1 MTQEQLQKTLSEL
14 RAELAH
20 LSPRDE
26 ATRNHINGLIESLEQ
41 HLNEPANDA
50 NRNTLRDNF
59 SSTIERF
66 EAEHPR
72 ITLILNQIMNTL
84 SGSGI

>member
-1 MTQEQLQKTLSEL
+1 MTHDDLQKTLAEL
-14 RAELAH
+14 RTELAT
-20 LSPRDE
+20 LGKDDDSTKE
-26 ATRNHINGLIESLEQ
+26 HINQLMAMLEQ
-41 HLNEPANDA
+41 HFSSPANDEQRA
-50 NRNTLRDNF
+50 TLRENV

-72 ITLILNQIMNTL
+72 VTLILNQIMNTL

>member
-1 MTQEQLQKTLSEL
+1 MTHDDLQKTLAEL

-20 LSPRDE
+20 LDKNDSSTKE
-26 ATRNHINGLIESLEQ
+26 HINQLIATLEQ
-41 HLNEPANDA
+41 HFSSPANDEQKA
-50 NRNTLRDNF
+50 TLLENV

-72 ITLILNQIMNTL
+72 VTLILNQIMNTL

>member
-1 MTQEQLQKTLSEL
+1 MTQAELKNTIAELRSEL
-14 RAELAH
+14 ASLSSRDQAARTHIEELIA
-20 LSPRDE
+20 
-26 ATRNHINGLIESLEQ
+26 SLER
-41 HLNEPANDA
+41 HLNEPDDA
-50 NRNTLRDNF
+50 NRNTLRENF

-72 ITLILNQIMNTL
+72 VTLLLNQIMNTL

>member
-1 MTQEQLQKTLSEL
+1 MTQDQLQKTLSEL
-14 RAELAH
+14 RAELAQ
-20 LSPRDE
+20 LSPKDE
-26 ATRNHINGLIESLEQ
+26 ATRTHIHQLIASLEQ
-41 HLNEPANDA
+41 HLNETPSET
-50 NRNTLRDNF
+50 NRAALRDSF

>member
-1 MTQEQLQKTLSEL
+1 MTQDQLQKTLAELRSEL
-14 RAELAH
+14 ANLDA
-20 LSPRDE
+20 RDE
-26 ATRNHINGLIESLEQ
+26 ATRTHINGLMESLEQ
-41 HLNEPANDA
+41 HLNEPANETIKGA
-50 NRNTLRDNF
+50 LRENF

>member
-1 MTQEQLQKTLSEL
+1 MTQTELKNTIAEL
-14 RAELAH
+14 RTELAG
-20 LSPRDE
+20 LSTRDQ
-26 ATRNHINGLIESLEQ
+26 AARTHIEELIARLEQ
-41 HLNEPANDA
+41 HLNEPDDA
-50 NRNTLRDNF
+50 NRNTLRENF
-59 SSTIERF
+59 SSTIEQF

>member
-1 MTQEQLQKTLSEL
+1 MTQAELKNTIAEL
-14 RAELAH
+14 RTELAS
-20 LSPRDE
+20 LSHQDQAAR
-26 ATRNHINGLIESLEQ
+26 THIEELIKSLEQ
-41 HLNEPANDA
+41 HLNEPANETS
-50 NRNTLRDNF
+50 RGVLRENF

>member
-1 MTQEQLQKTLSEL
+1 MTQNELQNNIAELHSEL
-14 RAELAH
+14 AKLDAK
-20 LSPRDE
+20 DD
-26 ATRNHINGLIESLEQ
+26 ATRTHIQELVKSLEH
-41 HLNEPANDA
+41 HLNETPSEA
-50 NRNTLRDNF
+50 NRTALRENV
-59 SSTIERF
+59 SSALERF

>member
-1 MTQEQLQKTLSEL
+1 MTRDELKNTIAEL
-14 RAELAH
+14 RTELAS

-26 ATRNHINGLIESLEQ
+26 AAKNHIEQLIGNLEQ
-41 HLNEPANDA
+41 HLNDPTNDVSRA
-50 NRNTLRDNF
+50 TLRENF

-72 ITLILNQIMNTL
+72 VTLILNQIMNTL

>member
-1 MTQEQLQKTLSEL
+1 MTRDELKNTIAEL
-14 RAELAH
+14 RTELTS

-26 ATRNHINGLIESLEQ
+26 SARNHIEQLIGSLEQ
-41 HLNEPANDA
+41 HLNEPTSDA
-50 NRNTLRDNF
+50 NRGALRENF

>member
-1 MTQEQLQKTLSEL
+1 MTQGQLQRTVAEL
-14 RAELAH
+14 RAELAT
-20 LSPRDE
+20 LSPRDK
-26 ATRNHINGLIESLEQ
+26 AARTHIEGLIVSLEQ
-41 HLNEPANDA
+41 HLNEPANET
-50 NRNTLRDNF
+50 NRGALRENF

>member
-1 MTQEQLQKTLSEL
+1 MTQDELKNTIAELRSEL
-14 RAELAH
+14 AS

-26 ATRNHINGLIESLEQ
+26 AARTHIEQLIERLEQ
-41 HLNEPANDA
+41 HLNEAPNDA
-50 NRNTLRDNF
+50 DRGTLRENF

>member
-1 MTQEQLQKTLSEL
+1 MTQNELQNNIAELRSEL
-14 RAELAH
+14 AKLNAG
-20 LSPRDE
+20 DD
-26 ATRNHINGLIESLEQ
+26 AAKTHINQLIESLEQ
-41 HLNEPANDA
+41 HLNAPSSDTNQS
-50 NRNTLRDNF
+50 TLRENV

-66 EAEHPR
+66 EAEHPQ

>member
-1 MTQEQLQKTLSEL
+1 MTQNELKNTIAEL
-14 RAELAH
+14 RAELAN

-26 ATRNHINGLIESLEQ
+26 AAKNHIEQLIQSLEQ
-41 HLNEPANDA
+41 HLNEPDDT
-50 NRNTLRDNF
+50 NRGTLRENF

>member
-1 MTQEQLQKTLSEL
+1 MTQEQLQKTLAEL
-14 RAELAH
+14 RAELAN

-26 ATRNHINGLIESLEQ
+26 ATRNHINGLIERLEQ
-41 HLNEPANDA
+41 HLTEPPNDA
-50 NRNTLRDNF
+50 RSNTLRESF

>member
-1 MTQEQLQKTLSEL
+1 MTQEQLQKTLAELRSEL
-14 RAELAH
+14 AR

-41 HLNEPANDA
+41 HLNKPDDTKRGA
-50 NRNTLRDNF
+50 LRENF

>member
-1 MTQEQLQKTLSEL
+1 MTQDELQKTLADL
-14 RAELAH
+14 RAELAT
-20 LSPRDE
+20 LSAHDTT
-26 ATRNHINGLIESLEQ
+26 ARNHIIHLIETLEQ
-41 HLNEPANDA
+41 HLNEPINDTSRA
-50 NRNTLRDNF
+50 ALRENV
-59 SSTIERF
+59 SSTLERF

>member
-1 MTQEQLQKTLSEL
+1 MTRHELQNNIAELRSELAKLAVGDDAARTHIEQL
-14 RAELAH
+14 
-20 LSPRDE
+20 
-26 ATRNHINGLIESLEQ
+26 IERLEQ
-41 HLNEPANDA
+41 HLSEPSKDTS
-50 NRNTLRDNF
+50 TLRGNV
-59 SSTIERF
+59 SSSIERF